1 MTLFAMSMLASDVH
15 AAPVLQASA
24 SPEVAPLYTPRD
36 KMVPLTGSG
45 YSAGQTYY
53 VWVRKPGDNT
63 TRYSG
68 ASFTPISGGLIPP
81 GFGLPIPPNATLG
94 TYLVSVSTSP
104 TYDNQQATAHYG
116 IWGARKPLYQRTESV
131 IIMGGGLFPGT
142 SFTLSIRSPADDY
155 IQTSTLVS
163 TIAGDFNA
171 SWKIPADAT
180 TGTYKVIIDGTGT
193 FDEAGQD
200 YLSESRFTVTQATL
214 AVEVA
219 EQPAQSYQRTEVA
232 RSVFLIRYPDGKP
245 VIKSKSDIRPV
256 ALQRNQSTVA
266 LASITLL
273 DEASGMWLVESKI
286 RVNATP
292 SSRYRFVMTAMS
304 FDDGYG
310 NKGGAVDTYS
320 DYFAVTNA
328 SFQFSSKVNGT
339 QIQVPFGQVSILSK
353 ITYPDG
359 SLLSNGTVRVLV
371 STGTGTFNLE
381 SVFDATEGAWRTAY
395 SSSIADL
402 WSVGTWILTVEA
414 FDIYGN
420 TGVATYE
427 IAAQPYLF
435 LIIIGIVVVAVIIG
449 RWTFTRYGRRTYL
462 RLRKT
467 LHKLRGGR
475 RSL

>member
-1 MTLFAMSMLASDVH
+1 LTLFAMSLLLGDVQ

-24 SPEVAPLYTPRD
+24 SPEIAPLYTLRD
-36 KMVPLTGSG
+36 KMVALTGSG
-45 YSAGQTYY
+45 YSTGQTYY
-53 VWVRKPGDNT
+53 VWVKGPGDNE

-68 ASFTPISGGLIPP
+68 ISFSPVSGGLIPP

-94 TYLVSVSTSP
+94 TYLVSVSTSV
-104 TYDNQQATAHYG
+104 TSDNQQATAHYG
-116 IWGARKPLYQRTESV
+116 IWGARRPLYQRTESV

-163 TIAGDFNA
+163 TITGDFNA
-171 SWKIPADAT
+171 TWKILADAV
-180 TGTYKVIIDGTGT
+180 TGTYKIIIDGTGT
-193 FDEAGQD
+193 FDEADQD

-232 RSVFLIRYPDGKP
+232 KSMFLIRYPDGSP
-245 VIKSKSDIRPV
+245 VIKSKPDIRPA
-256 ALQRNQSTVA
+256 ALQRNQTTVA
-266 LASITLL
+266 PASITLF
-273 DEASGMWLVESKI
+273 DEVSGMWLVESKI
-286 RVNATP
+286 RINATL
-292 SSRYRFVMTAMS
+292 SSRYRFVVAAMS

-320 DYFAVTNA
+320 DYFVVTNA

-359 SLLSNGTVRVLV
+359 SLLTNGTVRVLV
-371 STGTGTFNLE
+371 STGTSTFSLQ
-381 SVFDATEGAWRTAY
+381 SLFDATDGSWRSAY
-395 SSSIADL
+395 STTIADL

-420 TGVATYE
+420 GGVATYE
-427 IAAQPYLF
+427 ITAQPYLF
-435 LIIIGIVVVAVIIG
+435 LIIIGIVIVAVVIG
-449 RWTFTRYGRRTYL
+449 RWSLTRYGRRVYL
-462 RLRKT
+462 RVRKI
-467 LHKLRGGR
+467 LHKLRSGR
-475 RSL
+475 RSV